1 MAIPAAQGRWGCR
14 FKALINAVGL
24 IIHPV
29 GSPHSGHLPLGQ
41 DASEYPTDRAL
52 AETGARLSG
61 ITHQK
66 QRLS

>member
-1 MAIPAAQGRWGCR
+1 M
-14 FKALINAVGL
+14 
-24 IIHPV
+24 

-61 ITHQK
+61 ITRQK